1 MITKEQKNYIL
12 DLLYETSIDSHS
24 EEDINELTKQE
35 ASNLI
40 KELIEVKEDMN

>member
-1 MITKEQKNYIL
+1 MITKAQKDYII

-24 EEDINELTKQE
+24 EEDIDELTKQE

-40 KELIEVKEDMN
+40 KELIEIRDEIN